1 MFEHDF
7 EQLLRQYE
15 SALDDK
21 KKFTALVKDLFP
33 DQAKTVNLLLMAY
46 NMGIAQDIQGAVR
59 INNTFAFRYVK
70 RLMDDF
76 GLSRVNADWIVSI
89 WCHCYGEK
97 ILSKKCDITVQKEG
111 VGPAIQ
117 ESVKLDGRQYGDL
130 FDYVKSTDGKGLVV
144 DGFHGEKKDTIIF
157 QNACNNIPVV
167 GIAERSFFEVE
178 VKEAIVTEGIAY
190 IGKEAF
196 KDCDRLHQVILPS
209 SMKEIGKSA
218 FAGCS
223 SLKSIA
229 LPKKLGKIE
238 SGAFRNTGLK
248 SLEIPK
254 SMYWIGKEMLAGC
267 KQLEQITIPDNI
279 DSIPEGL
286 LEGCTS
292 LSKIYLHDQLSGI
305 GDRAF
310 AGCSSLILLVIPDSV
325 TSIGV
330 DAFADMDKQFI
341 IQCSFGSYAEEYAR
355 KHHIKYQLV

>member
-1 MFEHDF
+1 
-7 EQLLRQYE
+7 
-15 SALDDK
+15 
-21 KKFTALVKDLFP
+21 
-33 DQAKTVNLLLMAY
+33 
-46 NMGIAQDIQGAVR
+46 
-59 INNTFAFRYVK
+59 
-70 RLMDDF
+70 
-76 GLSRVNADWIVSI
+76 
-89 WCHCYGEK
+89 
-97 ILSKKCDITVQKEG
+97 
-111 VGPAIQ
+111 
-117 ESVKLDGRQYGDL
+117 
-130 FDYVKSTDGKGLVV
+130 
-144 DGFHGEKKDTIIF
+144 
-157 QNACNNIPVV
+157 
-167 GIAERSFFEVE
+167 
-178 VKEAIVTEGIAY
+178 
-190 IGKEAF
+190 
-196 KDCDRLHQVILPS
+196 
-209 SMKEIGKSA
+209 MKEIGESA

-254 SMYWIGKEMLAGC
+254 SVYWIGKEMLAGC

-292 LSKIYLHDQLSGI
+292 LSKIYLHNQLSGI

>member
-1 MFEHDF
+1 M
-7 EQLLRQYE
+7 
-15 SALDDK
+15 
-21 KKFTALVKDLFP
+21 
-33 DQAKTVNLLLMAY
+33 
-46 NMGIAQDIQGAVR
+46 
-59 INNTFAFRYVK
+59 
-70 RLMDDF
+70 
-76 GLSRVNADWIVSI
+76 
-89 WCHCYGEK
+89 
-97 ILSKKCDITVQKEG
+97 QKEG

-254 SMYWIGKEMLAGC
+254 SVYWIGKEMLAGC

-292 LSKIYLHDQLSGI
+292 LSKIYLHNQLSGI

>member
-1 MFEHDF
+1 MFEQDF

-15 SALDDK
+15 TALDDK

-46 NMGIAQDIQGAVR
+46 NMGIAQDIQGAAR

-70 RLMDDF
+70 QLMDDF

-89 WCHCYGEK
+89 WCQCYGEK
-97 ILSKKCDITVQKEG
+97 VLGKKCDITVQKEG
-111 VGPAIQ
+111 NGPAIQ
-117 ESVKLDGRQYGDL
+117 ESVKVDGRQYGDL
-130 FDYVKSTDGKGLVV
+130 FDYAKSTDGKGLVV
-144 DGFHGEKKDTIIF
+144 TGFHGAKKDTIIF
-157 QNACNNIPVV
+157 QNTYSNRSVT
-167 GIAERSFFEVE
+167 GIAEKSFLKSEVE
-178 VKEAIVTEGIAY
+178 EAILTEGITY

-209 SMKEIGKSA
+209 SMKEIGESA
-218 FAGCS
+218 FAGCC

-229 LPKKLGKIE
+229 LPKELGKIE
-238 SGAFRNTGLK
+238 SGAFRNAGLRT
-248 SLEIPK
+248 LEIPK
-254 SMYWIGKEMLAGC
+254 SVYWLGKEVMAGC
-267 KQLEQITIPDNI
+267 RQLEQIMIPDNI

-292 LSKIYLHDQLSGI
+292 LSKVYLHDQLSGI

-310 AGCSSLILLVIPDSV
+310 SGCNSLILLVIPDSV
-325 TSIGV
+325 TFIG
-330 DAFADMDKQFI
+330 DHAFADMDQQFI

>member
-1 MFEHDF
+1 M
-7 EQLLRQYE
+7 
-15 SALDDK
+15 
-21 KKFTALVKDLFP
+21 
-33 DQAKTVNLLLMAY
+33 
-46 NMGIAQDIQGAVR
+46 
-59 INNTFAFRYVK
+59 
-70 RLMDDF
+70 
-76 GLSRVNADWIVSI
+76 
-89 WCHCYGEK
+89 
-97 ILSKKCDITVQKEG
+97 QKEG
-111 VGPAIQ
+111 NGPAIQ
-117 ESVKLDGRQYGDL
+117 ESVKVDGRQYGDL
-130 FDYVKSTDGKGLVV
+130 FDYAKSTDGKGLVV
-144 DGFHGEKKDTIIF
+144 TGFHGAKKDTIIF
-157 QNACNNIPVV
+157 QNTYSNRSVT
-167 GIAERSFFEVE
+167 GIAEKSFLKSEVE
-178 VKEAIVTEGIAY
+178 EAILTEGITY

-209 SMKEIGKSA
+209 SMKEIGESA
-218 FAGCS
+218 FAGCC

-229 LPKKLGKIE
+229 LPKELGKIE

-254 SMYWIGKEMLAGC
+254 SVYWIGKEMLAGC

-286 LEGCTS
+286 LECCTS
-292 LSKIYLHDQLSGI
+292 LSKIYLHEQLRGI